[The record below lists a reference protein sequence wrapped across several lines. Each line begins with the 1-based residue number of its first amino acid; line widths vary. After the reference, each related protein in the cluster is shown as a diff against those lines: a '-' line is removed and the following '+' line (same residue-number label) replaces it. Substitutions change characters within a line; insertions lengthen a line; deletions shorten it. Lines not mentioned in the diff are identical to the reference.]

1 MDELGPFLDDLVV
14 VVVRLRRAVVLEED
28 DRDASQVAKL
38 DEVGAL
44 LTFVG
49 TQAAAVTNHSD
60 KLAPDVAETADL
72 NKMNTE
78 MLITENRYRRVVS
91 KFSNKIAQVSFQS

>member
-28 DRDASQVAKL
+28 DRYASQVAKL

-49 TQAAAVTNHSD
+49 TKAAAVTNHSD
-60 KLAPDVAETADL
+60 KLTPDVAETADL
-72 NKMNTE
+72 IRMNKE
-78 MLITENRYRRVVS
+78 ILITENH
-91 KFSNKIAQVSFQS
+91 NKG

>member
-1 MDELGPFLDDLVV
+1 MNLDELGPFLDDFVV
-14 VVVRLRRAVVLEED
+14 VVVRLRRAVVLEEN

-38 DEVGAL
+38 DEVGAF

-49 TQAAAVTNHSD
+49 TKAAAVTNDSD
-60 KLAPDVAETADL
+60 KLTPDVAETTYL

-78 MLITENRYRRVVS
+78 MLITEIHYRRVVS
-91 KFSNKIAQVSFQS
+91 RFFK